1 MGELLPVVTESKEGL
16 SPTGSYLR
24 KYLNNEWYSLCVIDN
39 SSNVINL
46 QSVPY
51 INSIGLNA
59 DIIIL
64 SYGTGKQIFKFN
76 MTGNISAAYETKLKY
91 KFDGNKCKIWINTR
105 YVAMQILH
113 MNYIS
118 NILLKEEPD
127 SDAIEVTGNL

>member
-1 MGELLPVVTESKEGL
+1 MGGLLPVVTESKEGL

-64 SYGTGKQIFKFN
+64 SYGTEKQIFKFN
-76 MTGNISAAYETKLKY
+76 MTGNISATYETKLKY

-113 MNYIS
+113 MNYIY